1 MADLAALSAKL
12 TCLGRVAGRCGLSG
26 GHWRLAISKMV
37 AGHLQHGNDF
47 AGLDLRQEA
56 CRELADLCGYGALA
70 LLAGK
75 WSWRWWLAL
84 VFGGLA
90 WRALAVPSRSP
101 GSSECDDE
109 DDDEEPAEE
118 LTLEQRVARL
128 PSGGLTA
135 DEFEDLE
142 ERHIQRQE
150 ARGVVAPRL

>member
-1 MADLAALSAKL
+1 MEDLAAKLS
-12 TCLGRVAGRCGLSG
+12 CVDRVARRCGLSG
-26 GHWRLAISKMV
+26 GHRRLATAKTV
-37 AGHLQHGNDF
+37 AGHLEHGNDF
-47 AGLDLRQEA
+47 AGLDLRREA

-70 LLAGK
+70 LLAGR

-84 VFGGLA
+84 LFGGLA
-90 WRALAVPSRSP
+90 WRALAVPSP
-101 GSSECDDE
+101 GAGDRDE
-109 DDDEEPAEE
+109 EDDEETPEE

-142 ERHIQRQE
+142 EWLIQCQE

>member
-12 TCLGRVAGRCGLSG
+12 TCLGRVVRRCGLSG
-26 GHWRLAISKMV
+26 GHWRLAISKTV

-90 WRALAVPSRSP
+90 WRALAVPSPSP

-109 DDDEEPAEE
+109 DEEPAEE

-135 DEFEDLE
+135 EEFEDLE
-142 ERHIQRQE
+142 EWHIQRQE
-150 ARGVVAPRL
+150 ARGVIAPRL

>member
-1 MADLAALSAKL
+1 MADLAAKLS
-12 TCLGRVAGRCGLSG
+12 CVDRVARRCGLPG
-26 GHWRLAISKMV
+26 GHRRLAKAKTV
-37 AGHLQHGNDF
+37 AGHLEHGNDF

-90 WRALAVPSRSP
+90 WRALAVPSPSP

-109 DDDEEPAEE
+109 DDDEETDDD

-142 ERHIQRQE
+142 EWHIQRQE

>member
-47 AGLDLRQEA
+47 AGLDLRREA

-70 LLAGK
+70 LLAGR

-90 WRALAVPSRSP
+90 WRALAVPSPSP

-142 ERHIQRQE
+142 EWHIQRQE